1 MKLKKYKINELKPA
15 LYNPRKELQEDD
27 AEFKKIEN
35 SIKEF
40 GYVEPIIINYDKTV
54 IGGHQRLNVL
64 KKLGYDEIDCIEV
77 NVDKEKEKSLN
88 IALNKITGEWDY
100 AKLGD
105 LLLEL
110 DAMNSDLL
118 LTGFDEYEIENI
130 LAPVDSYIDDLLE
143 NEFVEENVKSDEF
156 GCTFIFKKEYEKD
169 LKEFIKENGKEKIV
183 ENIIEFIGGDENS

>member
-1 MKLKKYKINELKPA
+1 MELKKYKINELKPA

-156 GCTFIFKKEYEKD
+156 ACTFIFKKEYEKD

>member
-110 DAMNSDLL
+110 DTMNSDLL

-143 NEFVEENVKSDEF
+143 NEFVEEKVKSDEF